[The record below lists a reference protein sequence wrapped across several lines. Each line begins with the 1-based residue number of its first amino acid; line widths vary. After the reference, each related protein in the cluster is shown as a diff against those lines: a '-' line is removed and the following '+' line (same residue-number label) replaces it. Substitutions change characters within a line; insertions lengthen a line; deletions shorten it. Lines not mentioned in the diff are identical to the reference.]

1 MVNPKAIRDQIIT
14 ILIAAN
20 PQNEAFVSIKKWFKG
35 QPPPSRHPA
44 FPWGWIEWVGG
55 EMKHD
60 IGSVTAEIDDKFL
73 IAVLDKHMDAEK
85 AENSVMEF
93 VDTIE
98 TSLAGAASLGG
109 LVQDSWIINRE
120 KEHLFEEDY
129 SIIVAKITVLTRRW
143 K

>member
-14 ILIAAN
+14 ILTTAD
-20 PQNEAFVSIKKWFKG
+20 PKNEAGVSIKKWFKG
-35 QPPPSRHPA
+35 RPPESRYPA
-44 FPWGWIEWVGG
+44 FPWGWIEWLGG

-60 IGSVTAEIDDKFL
+60 VGSVTAEIDDKFL
-73 IAVLDKHMDAEK
+73 IAVLDKHLDAEK
-85 AENSVMEF
+85 AEDSVMEF

-98 TSLAGAASLGG
+98 TSLKGSALLGG
-109 LVQDSWIINRE
+109 LVHDSWITNRE

-129 SIIVAKITVLTRRW
+129 SIMVAKITVLTKRW